1 MMNTSTQTTFGLCF
15 FFVCNAMYDCEK
27 NLVILTCTSFL
38 NDTLIYLITSK
49 TCNIALHLGV

>member
-1 MMNTSTQTTFGLCF
+1 MLALKPLLVCVSF
-15 FFVCNAMYDCEK
+15 FLCNAMYDCEK